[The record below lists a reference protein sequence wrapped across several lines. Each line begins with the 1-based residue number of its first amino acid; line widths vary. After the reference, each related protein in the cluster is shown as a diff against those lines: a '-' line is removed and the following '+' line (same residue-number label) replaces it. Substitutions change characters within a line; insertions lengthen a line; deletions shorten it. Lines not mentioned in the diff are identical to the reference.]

1 MPSHHGDDIP
11 DPSLSLV
18 LRYYGTAVAQG
29 PLRRSGPSGSPAP
42 EPPLRRRYLQG
53 VEPLNTAGSVA
64 SWNVVTWYG
73 HFLLFGQ
80 DVVKM

>member
-1 MPSHHGDDIP
+1 MPSRSGDDIP

-18 LRYYGTAVAQG
+18 LRWLRARRRCGG
-29 PLRRSGPSGSPAP
+29 PPGSPAP